1 MWKKRNT
8 KNLGGALHSRTCPGE
23 IDFEGAETVAVI
35 HNKFNRKVRETLEIQ
50 KHDCHISA
58 GGMNPDKG
66 QYVTTNF
73 WVPFLKYLKKAG
85 I

>member
-1 MWKKRNT
+1 MEKEEYEKS
-8 KNLGGALHSRTCPGE
+8 GVALHSRTCPGE